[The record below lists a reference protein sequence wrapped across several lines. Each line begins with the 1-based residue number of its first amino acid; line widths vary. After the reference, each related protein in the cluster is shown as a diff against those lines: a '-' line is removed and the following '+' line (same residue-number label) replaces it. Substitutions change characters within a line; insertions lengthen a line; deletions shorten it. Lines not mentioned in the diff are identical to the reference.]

1 MFSIYNNP
9 DKLFNY
15 LSETNN
21 KDLLY
26 LNQYNIPISNK
37 YFITLVNL
45 QDEPFESFFS
55 YIFDETREIAC
66 PFVLEENNK
75 NITGLKW
82 DSEQFYSIVLG
93 EKSLVQLEN
102 DIEQVYSDVEE
113 SNANV
118 YLIIDINYLI
128 NFLIIGEKAKIPVHI
143 FDFLLLKLKKFN
155 FDSIIIYDETNNY
168 TESNLLYE
176 QIKTNFRIINK
187 LDSEMFTR
195 EIKVYKKIDSN
206 YLDIYLNITNFND
219 IIVIKQ
225 KVKAPDSKESEEPK
239 ETEETD
245 QSESVFSFGLVNGSE
260 SFISKVKILDIIGKN
275 IFELEN
281 NPGIILDPLDKINY
295 IQ

>member
-26 LNQYNIPISNK
+26 LNEYNIPISNK

-55 YIFDETREIAC
+55 YIFDETREITC

-75 NITGLKW
+75 SITGLKW

-93 EKSLVQLEN
+93 EKSLTQLEN

-118 YLIIDINYLI
+118 YLLIDINYLI
-128 NFLIIGEKAKIPVHI
+128 NFLIIGEKAKVPVHI

-155 FDSIIIYDETNNY
+155 FDSIIIYDESNNY

-187 LDSEMFTR
+187 YESEIFKK

-206 YLDIYLNITNFND
+206 DLDIYWNITNFND
-219 IIVIKQ
+219 IIDIKQ
-225 KVKAPDSKESEEPK
+225 QVKAPDCEESE
-239 ETEETD
+239 
-245 QSESVFSFGLVNGSE
+245 SGFSFGLVNGSE
-260 SFISKVKILDIIGKN
+260 SFISSVQILDIIGKN

-281 NPGIILDPLDKINY
+281 DPGIILDPLDKINL
-295 IQ
+295 IK

>member
-55 YIFDETREIAC
+55 YIFDETREIEC
-66 PFVLEENNK
+66 PFVLEESNK

-128 NFLIIGEKAKIPVHI
+128 N
-143 FDFLLLKLKKFN
+143 
-155 FDSIIIYDETNNY
+155 SIC
-168 TESNLLYE
+168 
-176 QIKTNFRIINK
+176 
-187 LDSEMFTR
+187 
-195 EIKVYKKIDSN
+195 
-206 YLDIYLNITNFND
+206 
-219 IIVIKQ
+219 
-225 KVKAPDSKESEEPK
+225 
-239 ETEETD
+239 
-245 QSESVFSFGLVNGSE
+245 
-260 SFISKVKILDIIGKN
+260 
-275 IFELEN
+275 
-281 NPGIILDPLDKINY
+281 
-295 IQ
+295 